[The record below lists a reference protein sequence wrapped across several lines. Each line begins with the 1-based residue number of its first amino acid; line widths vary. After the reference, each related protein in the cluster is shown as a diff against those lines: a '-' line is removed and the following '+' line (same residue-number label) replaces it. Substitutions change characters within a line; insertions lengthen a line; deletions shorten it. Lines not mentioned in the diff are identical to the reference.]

1 MPKISLGNRCIH
13 EFRLLTSDVKKNG
26 AELHLCASFTS
37 NGGEEGI
44 RTLDPHVA
52 NVMLYQLSYFPI
64 NEKNPLYYTIS
75 PMCAQPHFCLLFLV
89 SCRLPTLTH
98 FHRCGL
104 QAVGRC
110 AERDLAGP
118 GAPNEE
124 TGDAI
129 VKVVRRNILEGAMPH
144 RIGIAY

>member
-1 MPKISLGNRCIH
+1 MPYPHNR
-13 EFRLLTSDVKKNG
+13 
-26 AELHLCASFTS
+26 
-37 NGGEEGI
+37 GGVL
-44 RTLDPHVA
+44 LDPAVVEIVAAPFRHGPFAIHV
-52 NVMLYQLSYFPI
+52 LLIQKGPFLSCG
-64 NEKNPLYYTIS
+64 NHVCSLCE
-75 PMCAQPHFCLLFLV
+75 C
-89 SCRLPTLTH
+89 TLTH

-129 VKVVRRNILEGAMPH
+129 VKVVRRNILEGTMPH
-144 RIGIAY
+144 RIGIAD